1 MKNKNISIGL
11 KRYYKKQK
19 RNNLIQRL
27 CGLNP
32 VEYTSLLI
40 IMLISLL
47 SILGAYSKA
56 VEASQWELAE
66 VIIKKA
72 QVKELTVEDKI
83 KRSAIKNG
91 VDVNTALRIAQ
102 CESSM
107 GKNIISKTSTARGIY
122 QFIFKTWDTYCEG
135 DVYDEDANI
144 DCFMKLYNKFPY
156 WWECK

>member
-19 RNNLIQRL
+19 RNNLIQKL
-27 CGLNP
+27 CSYDKVSTIN
-32 VEYTSLLI
+32 LLI
-40 IMLISLL
+40 IGFVGAMI
-47 SILGAYSKA
+47 ILGAYSKA
-56 VEASQWELAE
+56 VEASQWELSE